1 MSDSRRDAGWLAASS
16 AIGGVLAYVFFAGAT
31 RALGPDDAAP
41 VSVLWTWWGLT
52 AAAITF
58 PLQHWIT
65 RDVAARGGFAG
76 VRALVPVLSLLT
88 LGVALAGGAV
98 TWLLGES
105 LFGSRSPAFP
115 VLVVLVTLGSALMGV
130 LRGALSSHRRFR
142 ALGSTLLAENGV
154 RCGCVL
160 VLTLAGVEEPAA
172 YGAAIVVGHLSAL
185 LWTSALVLPR
195 TGEAPTRSGLGLLL
209 GAAGG
214 QLLAQLVLT
223 GGPVVLA
230 LLGGA
235 PAEVTALFVGLA
247 IYRAPYIVAVGVVPQ
262 ATGVLTTLVLERR
275 EAPLRRVRQGL
286 VAVTVVATAAAVPV
300 GWWVGPPLIR
310 LVFGGDVVL
319 DRSVS
324 AMLAAGSVLA
334 VANLVAAVLSIVHAR
349 SHASTVAWSAGVV
362 LAAPLLFTGL
372 GEDVRIGAWFVTVEA
387 VAFAVL
393 LLSVRTARGLRVA
406 AP

>member
-1 MSDSRRDAGWLAASS
+1 MNDSRRDAGWLAASS

-31 RALGPDDAAP
+31 RALGPGDAAP

-76 VRALVPVLSLLT
+76 VRALLPVLGLLA
-88 LGVALAGGAV
+88 LAVAVVGGVA
-98 TWLLGES
+98 TWLLGEP
-105 LFGSRSPAFP
+105 LFGSRSLAFP
-115 VLVVLVTLGSALMGV
+115 VLVALVTLGSALMGL
-130 LRGALSSHRRFR
+130 LRGALSSRRRFR

-154 RCGCVL
+154 RCLCVFAL
-160 VLTLAGVEEPAA
+160 VAAGVEDPAA

-185 LWTSALVLPR
+185 VWTPALALPR
-195 TGEAPTRSGLGLLL
+195 TGEPPARSGLGLLL

-235 PAEVTALFVGLA
+235 PTEVTALFVGLA

-275 EAPLRRVRQGL
+275 HDQLRRVRRVL
-286 VAVTVVATAAAVPV
+286 VAVTLAVTAAAVPV
-300 GWWVGPPLIR
+300 GLWVGPPLIR
-310 LVFGGDVVL
+310 LVFGGEVVL
-319 DRSVS
+319 DRWVS

-334 VANLVAAVLSIVHAR
+334 VANLVAAVLAIVHAR
-349 SHASTVAWSAGVV
+349 SHASTTAWLAGVV
-362 LAAPLLFTGL
+362 VAAPLLFTGL
-372 GEDVRIGAWFVTVEA
+372 GEDVRIGAWFLVVES